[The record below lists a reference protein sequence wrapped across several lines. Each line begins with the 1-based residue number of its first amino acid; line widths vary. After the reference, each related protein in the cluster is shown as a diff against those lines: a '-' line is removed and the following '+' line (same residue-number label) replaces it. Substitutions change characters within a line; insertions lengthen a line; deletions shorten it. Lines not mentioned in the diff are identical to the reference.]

1 MGIGNRLPLAHRL
14 LLLTGSQ
21 MVSMLQKHLVIIS
34 APSHLNK
41 KKIKSWW
48 KKTSPV
54 LFINPVI
61 DLFFP
66 ILLCKSPLGSPS
78 QHDGSCWLL

>member
-14 LLLTGSQ
+14 LLLTGSK

-41 KKIKSWW
+41 KKIKSCR
-48 KKTSPV
+48 KKPRLSFLSTQLSTY
-54 LFINPVI
+54 
-61 DLFFP
+61 FFP
-66 ILLCKSPLGSPS
+66 SSFVNPPS
-78 QHDGSCWLL
+78 VSLPA